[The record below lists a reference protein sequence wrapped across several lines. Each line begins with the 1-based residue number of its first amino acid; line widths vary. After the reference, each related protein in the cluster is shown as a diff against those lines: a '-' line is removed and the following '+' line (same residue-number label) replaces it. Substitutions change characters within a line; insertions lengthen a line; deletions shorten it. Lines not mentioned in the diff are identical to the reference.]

1 MEEIEKLRKE
11 NKKLKT
17 SNRVMMVFM
26 IIFII
31 IQLVDNH
38 FFGLF

>member
-17 SNRVMMVFM
+17 SNKVMMFF
-26 IIFII
+26 IILFII